1 MKAAKHNNPISQRG
15 EVLVDHDTVV
25 TFVAQDTN
33 TGRHLQR
40 QTARRITPDMQAAS
54 ATVEAMTDHLAAV
67 QKRMLAEMDALAA
80 AAKDASRKAR
90 TSATDMSALLDK
102 FNRSTDYVRLERNVA
117 IIERMAAAL
126 GTLAELEKSGHL
138 SKLMKGFQQ

>member
-1 MKAAKHNNPISQRG
+1 MKAAKHNIIISQRG
-15 EVLVDHDTVV
+15 EVLADHDTVMS
-25 TFVAQDTN
+25 FVAQDIN
-33 TGRHLQR
+33 TGGHLQR
-40 QTARRITPDMQAAS
+40 QTAKHITPDMQAAS
-54 ATVEAMTDHLAAV
+54 ATVEAMTDHLATV

-138 SKLMKGFQQ
+138 SKLMKGLQQ